1 MEKETKEARIFL
13 RISEEEKAAWQRE
26 AELQGVKLSRMI
38 RQVVNDAIRRPD
50 KE

>member
-1 MEKETKEARIFL
+1 MERGTKESRIFL

-26 AELQGVKLSRMI
+26 AELQGVKLSRLI
-38 RQVVNDAIRRPD
+38 RQIVNDAIRRPE